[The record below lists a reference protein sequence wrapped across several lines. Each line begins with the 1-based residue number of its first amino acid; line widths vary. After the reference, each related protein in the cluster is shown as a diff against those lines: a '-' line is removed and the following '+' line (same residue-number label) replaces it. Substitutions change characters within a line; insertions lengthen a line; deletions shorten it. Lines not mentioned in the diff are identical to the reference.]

1 MPHSCLIPAAGDDDN
16 APEAPILSAEEV
28 AFEESVEDLMGNGV
42 TEEDARAALRYC
54 DGDILRAG
62 GFIAEV

>member
-1 MPHSCLIPAAGDDDN
+1 
-16 APEAPILSAEEV
+16 
-28 AFEESVEDLMGNGV
+28 MGNGV